1 MKRRTIASVGIA
13 LAALVIVVLALY
25 LASTNGSAEGEPVAV
40 VIRPGWNGSRI
51 ADELERRQVVGSPL
65 AFRIF
70 ARLHGSTTD
79 LKAGEYR
86 LRTEM
91 PFSVLLS
98 ELRKGPPVAFRR
110 LTIPEG
116 MTVNQAAEVVGR
128 STHISAEAFL
138 QAASAATSRPAIL
151 PDGVTS
157 LEGFL
162 YPSTYFVIEN
172 ETPVDLVRRL
182 IAQFEKATADLDWDS
197 SKNLNRTAFET
208 LVISSMIEEEAKV
221 DADRPLISAVI
232 HNRLRRGMKLEI
244 DATVQYAVS
253 KYGQRLTENDLNV
266 DSPYNTRRYP
276 GLPPGPISS
285 PRVASI
291 RAALSP
297 ADTDAIF
304 FVLTEDCKHHL
315 FTNDYDE
322 FLSAKARQ
330 RDDC

>member
-1 MKRRTIASVGIA
+1 MKPRTIASVGIA

-25 LASTNGSAEGEPVAV
+25 LASTNGSPKGEPVAV
-40 VIRPGWNGSRI
+40 VIRPGWSGARI
-51 ADELERRQVVGSPL
+51 ADELERKEVVGSAL
-65 AFRIF
+65 TFRIF

-86 LRTEM
+86 LRSEM

-98 ELRKGPPVAFRR
+98 ELRKGPPVEFRR

-116 MTVNQAAEVVGR
+116 MTIDQVAQVVGR
-128 STHISAEAFL
+128 STHISPEAFL
-138 QAASAATSRPAIL
+138 QVAAPATARPAIL

-162 YPSTYFVIEN
+162 YPSTYFVIEK
-172 ETPVDLVRRL
+172 ESPTDLVRRL
-182 IAQFEKATADLDWDS
+182 IRQFEKATADLDWES
-197 SKNLNRTAFET
+197 SKEPNRTPYET
-208 LVISSMIEEEAKV
+208 LIIASMIEEEAKV
-221 DADRPLISAVI
+221 DADRTLISAVI
-232 HNRLRRGMKLEI
+232 RNRLRRGMKLEI

-253 KYGQRLTENDLNV
+253 KYGQPLTENDLNV
-266 DSPYNTRRYP
+266 DSPFNTRRYP

-285 PRVASI
+285 PRIASI
-291 RAALSP
+291 RAALAPS
-297 ADTDAIF
+297 DTDAIF

-322 FLSAKARQ
+322 FLRVKASQ